1 MAELDGSK
9 CAEEV
14 EEAED
19 AVAAIPCPG
28 SDVGVNSRE
37 SERGS
42 LSINSDTGK
51 SVILLKPQHNT

>member
-1 MAELDGSK
+1 M
-9 CAEEV
+9 

-37 SERGS
+37 SEKGS
-42 LSINSDTGK
+42 LSLNSDTGK
-51 SVILLKPQHNT
+51 SVVPLKPQQNT

>member
-28 SDVGVNSRE
+28 SDVGVDSRE
-37 SERGS
+37 SERG
-42 LSINSDTGK
+42 T
-51 SVILLKPQHNT
+51 V